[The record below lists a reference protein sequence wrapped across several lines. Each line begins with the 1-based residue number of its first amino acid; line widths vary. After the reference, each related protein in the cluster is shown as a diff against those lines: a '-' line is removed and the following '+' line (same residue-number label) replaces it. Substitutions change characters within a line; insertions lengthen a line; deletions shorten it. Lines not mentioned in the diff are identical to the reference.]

1 MTNHTHPE
9 LDEKEG
15 AADAMH
21 NEHKEGVKV
30 ETVQGSVALDI
41 ARRTNPPSPWSA
53 QMLKLYSFLTVA
65 YLCSA
70 LNGT

>member
-1 MTNHTHPE
+1 MTDHTHPE

-15 AADAMH
+15 AVDAMH

-41 ARRTNPPSPWSA
+41 ARRTNPPSPWST